1 MFESLV
7 YMEFRFLFLFIVF
20 ALSLFLT
27 IVMNYFYVSSLIL
40 VVMCLACDILNSLEG
55 LRLKVHI

>member
-1 MFESLV
+1 MFEPLV
-7 YMEFRFLFLFIVF
+7 YMEFRFLFIVF
-20 ALSLFLT
+20 ALSLLLT

-55 LRLKVHI
+55 